1 MLWYSFQYAVI
12 EFIYAQ
18 SPAGMKGLLLG
29 CMFGTEGLS
38 MGIAGVLVL
47 LHNLAPKYSVYAYFA
62 NANNYYKKI
71 THSPCIDRPPGHECM
86 DSAMSTFVVF
96 ALVATL
102 SIIFFVIVALRY
114 KYRRRDLD
122 PYLPIWL
129 IPSTDKKEGLC
140 RRILKMCCS

>member
-1 MLWYSFQYAVI
+1 
-12 EFIYAQ
+12 
-18 SPAGMKGLLLG
+18 
-29 CMFGTEGLS
+29 
-38 MGIAGVLVL
+38 MGIAGILVL
-47 LHNLAPKYSVYAYFA
+47 LHNLAPKLSVYAYFG
-62 NANNYYKKI
+62 NANNYYKRI
-71 THSPCIDRPPGHECM
+71 TKSHCIDRAHGDECM

-114 KYRRRDLD
+114 KYRKRDLD

-129 IPSTDKKEGLC
+129 IPPNDKKEGLC